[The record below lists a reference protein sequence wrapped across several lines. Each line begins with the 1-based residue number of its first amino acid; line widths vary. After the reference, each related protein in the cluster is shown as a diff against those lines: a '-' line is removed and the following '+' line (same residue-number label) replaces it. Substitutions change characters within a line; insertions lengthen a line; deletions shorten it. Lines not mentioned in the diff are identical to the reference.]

1 MQKGKNQSAKRNW
14 NAWNK
19 IEKEMQKEPP
29 VLFVMKSLYLWR
41 VATALQLEWNRTA
54 TGNTYYSWQL

>member
-1 MQKGKNQSAKRNW
+1 
-14 NAWNK
+14 
-19 IEKEMQKEPP
+19 MQKEPP

-54 TGNTYYSWQL
+54 TANTYQLMDSLNKRSSYCQKQFKAI